1 MIENSPL
8 DLNLSPNS
16 ADLGTMSG
24 LTLRTKFLGGFAA
37 LLAMIAALTFTS
49 MRAMSSLN
57 GGLDR
62 VVRRVSVR
70 ADRTS
75 QLVESLSDIGG
86 RQQALLLHSVLNDA
100 LFAEL
105 LPLIDSLADKRLAQ
119 DLQAR
124 IAAVRPISDE
134 VMQLVQKQQMDD
146 ALKLV
151 SEKLLPAYDDL
162 QRNARD
168 FLSSQRDRM
177 ASDTVDVQSGASST
191 RMLAIVFVAL
201 TIACSLLIS
210 LVVRQMN
217 KALGGMG
224 SQVSEGAQQVARA
237 ASQMGSISQSLAQG
251 ASEQAVSL
259 EQTSAS
265 AEQVNHMVQRNAKS
279 SREAAEHTNDAN
291 RLLTGANQKLEQM
304 LDSMRDISSSS
315 ERISKIIRVID
326 EIAFQTNIL
335 SLNAAVEAARA
346 GEAGMGFAVVA
357 DEVRNLAQRCSQ
369 AAKDT
374 SALIEESIQHSKT
387 GKVRLD
393 EVAAAVRQVTESAV
407 HVQRLSNEVN
417 AGSEEQARATADERR
432 SGASAVGRQP
442 HARRARH
449 VRRRWRAADPP
460 QRFRPRDG
468 SRRRGKFR
476 TVRMEVKQ
484 MRGFRQIVVIAA
496 VGVLMAGM
504 ALSQDAVHVSQ
515 AEAIKNVKEKVEP
528 EYPAMA
534 KQLHLEGAVQL
545 EARIGENGSVEDVKP
560 LTGNAVLMNSAVAAM
575 KKWRFSPFL
584 AEGKPVKAIADLSF
598 NFKL

>member
-1 MIENSPL
+1 M
-8 DLNLSPNS
+8 
-16 ADLGTMSG
+16 
-24 LTLRTKFLGGFAA
+24 TLKTKFLGGIVA
-37 LLAMIAALTFTS
+37 LLVMIAALTLTS

-57 GGLDR
+57 SGLDR
-62 VVRRVSVR
+62 LAHRMSVR

-75 QLVESLSDIGG
+75 QLVESLSDLSGS
-86 RQQALLLHSVLNDA
+86 QQAILLHSILNDTA
-100 LFAEL
+100 GVDQNRRAAADAERRIDNLFTEL
-105 LPLIDSLADKRLAQ
+105 LALMDLPADKRLAQ

-124 IAAVRPISDE
+124 MLAVRPVSEE
-134 VMQLVQKQQMDD
+134 VGQLIQKQQMAD

-168 FLSSQRDRM
+168 FLVNQRDRINSETENVQ
-177 ASDTVDVQSGASST
+177 ASASST
-191 RMLAIVFVAL
+191 RLLAYLFTAL
-201 TIACSLLIS
+201 TIGCSLIIA

-217 KALGGMG
+217 GALGAMG
-224 SQVSEGAQQVARA
+224 TQVSEGAQEVARA
-237 ASQMGSISQSLAQG
+237 AAQMGSISQSLAQG

-265 AEQVNHMVQRNAKS
+265 AEQVNQMVQRNAKS
-279 SREAAEHTNDAN
+279 SREAAEYTNDAN

-393 EVAAAVRQVTESAV
+393 EVATAMHQVTDSALQ
-407 HVQRLSNEVN
+407 VQRLSNEVN
-417 AGSEEQARATADERR
+417 AGSEEQARAIEQISKAILQIQQVTQQTAASAEE
-432 SGASAVGRQP
+432 GASAGSQMSAEAEHLQAAVSRMRNMLGMTDEAQA
-442 HARRARH
+442 ARRL
-449 VRRRWRAADPP
+449 VRRPAGEQKESIGNEQFAWR
-460 QRFRPRDG
+460 
-468 SRRRGKFR
+468 
-476 TVRMEVKQ
+476 
-484 MRGFRQIVVIAA
+484 
-496 VGVLMAGM
+496 
-504 ALSQDAVHVSQ
+504 
-515 AEAIKNVKEKVEP
+515 
-528 EYPAMA
+528 
-534 KQLHLEGAVQL
+534 
-545 EARIGENGSVEDVKP
+545 
-560 LTGNAVLMNSAVAAM
+560 
-575 KKWRFSPFL
+575 
-584 AEGKPVKAIADLSF
+584 
-598 NFKL
+598 

>member
-1 MIENSPL
+1 
-8 DLNLSPNS
+8 
-16 ADLGTMSG
+16 MSG

-62 VVRRVSVR
+62 VVHRMSVR

-100 LFAEL
+100 AGVDQNRRAVADAEHRIDALFAEL
-105 LPLIDSLADKRLAQ
+105 LPLIDSPADKRLAQ

-124 IAAVRPISDE
+124 MVAVRPISEE
-134 VMQLVQKQQMDD
+134 VMQFVQKQQMND

-168 FLSSQRDRM
+168 FLTNQRDRM
-177 ASDTVDVQSGASST
+177 SSDTLDIQAGASST
-191 RMLAIVFVAL
+191 RMLAFVFVAL

-217 KALGGMG
+217 SALGGMG

-237 ASQMGSISQSLAQG
+237 ASQMGAISQSLAQG

-393 EVAAAVRQVTESAV
+393 EVATAMRQVTESAV
-407 HVQRLSNEVN
+407 QVQRLSNEVN
-417 AGSEEQARATADERR
+417 AGSEEQARAIEQISKAILQIQQVTQQTAASAEE
-432 SGASAVGRQP
+432 GASAGSQMSAEAEHLQSAVSRMRAMLGMSEEDRGTR
-442 HARRARH
+442 ADRRAVPVPAP
-449 VRRRWRAADPP
+449 VRAGAANPEQFAWR
-460 QRFRPRDG
+460 
-468 SRRRGKFR
+468 
-476 TVRMEVKQ
+476 
-484 MRGFRQIVVIAA
+484 
-496 VGVLMAGM
+496 
-504 ALSQDAVHVSQ
+504 
-515 AEAIKNVKEKVEP
+515 
-528 EYPAMA
+528 
-534 KQLHLEGAVQL
+534 
-545 EARIGENGSVEDVKP
+545 
-560 LTGNAVLMNSAVAAM
+560 
-575 KKWRFSPFL
+575 
-584 AEGKPVKAIADLSF
+584 
-598 NFKL
+598 